1 MSFLT
6 DTYSSY
12 RQNLT
17 LAEKLNYQYPPRLRP
32 ELQNDKLT
40 SSFKERFAKKNE
52 DNKIMLVARY
62 ENDENYDNSGT
73 FKVPR
78 DATPAEVLATIFNHN
93 AFKMKKEDTEY
104 ILKVY
109 GQDEYIYGDRP
120 IIDFLYVQVSF
131 RVFHLLASTVVA
143 IKLKMKFQQIRT
155 QYHARVSLRSSRN
168 PYEMF
173 RFSRKTLT
181 QCSLLVYPVHRT
193 CLYQRKR

>member
-1 MSFLT
+1 MSNLIKIRILIFPIQQINDFRFKMSFLT
-6 DTYSSY
+6 DTYSMY

-40 SSFKERFAKKNE
+40 SSFKERYAKKNE

-73 FKVPR
+73 FKVSS

-120 IIDFLYVQVSF
+120 IIDYLYVQVSF
-131 RVFHLLASTVVA
+131 CRYVIVVYNFE
-143 IKLKMKFQQIRT
+143 I
-155 QYHARVSLRSSRN
+155 
-168 PYEMF
+168 
-173 RFSRKTLT
+173 
-181 QCSLLVYPVHRT
+181 VYPSHI
-193 CLYQRKR
+193 

>member
-1 MSFLT
+1 M
-6 DTYSSY
+6 Y

-40 SSFKERFAKKNE
+40 SSFRERYAKKNE

-73 FKVPR
+73 FKVPS

-120 IIDFLYVQVSF
+120 IIDYLYVQVSCYF
-131 RVFHLLASTVVA
+131 FIKRFVWVVLQISDAKRVEQANN
-143 IKLKMKFQQIRT
+143 IE
-155 QYHARVSLRSSRN
+155 N
-168 PYEMF
+168 
-173 RFSRKTLT
+173 
-181 QCSLLVYPVHRT
+181 
-193 CLYQRKR
+193 

>member
-1 MSFLT
+1 MVFLFYDSSGVTKTHNLFQQINEFRFKMSFLT
-6 DTYSSY
+6 ETYSMY

-40 SSFKERFAKKNE
+40 SSFKERYAKKNE

-62 ENDENYDNSGT
+62 ENDENCDNSGT
-73 FKVPR
+73 FKVPS
-78 DATPAEVLATIFNHN
+78 DATPAEVLACIFNHN

-120 IIDFLYVQVSF
+120 IIDYLYVQVSF
-131 RVFHLLASTVVA
+131 RRTLSDGECVNASCVKCNV
-143 IKLKMKFQQIRT
+143 IFIR
-155 QYHARVSLRSSRN
+155 
-168 PYEMF
+168 
-173 RFSRKTLT
+173 
-181 QCSLLVYPVHRT
+181 
-193 CLYQRKR
+193 